1 MRPLH
6 WATLDKRRP
15 VLVLTREVMVGR
27 MSTVTVA
34 PVTSTVHGIAT
45 EVLVG
50 LRNGLHQPSA
60 VKCDQITSIPI
71 GQLHEP
77 CGFLLDAQELALHE
91 AIQAAFDLV

>member
-34 PVTSTVHGIAT
+34 PVTSTIHGVAT
-45 EVLVG
+45 ELAVG
-50 LRNGLHQPSA
+50 RQNGLDRPSA
-60 VKCDQITSIPI
+60 VKCVQVTSIPI

>member
-15 VLVLTREVMVGR
+15 VLVLTHEVMVGR

-34 PVTSTVHGIAT
+34 PITTSIHGLAT
-45 EVLVG
+45 ELSVG
-50 LRNGLHQPSA
+50 LRNGLDQPCA
-60 VKCDQITSIPI
+60 VKCDRITSIPA
-71 GQLHEP
+71 GQLHEA